1 MKFMFDFRK
10 KNVFILFYKKC
21 MYICKWFWV
30 YVCEVISVC
39 IFRNVILILKYLL
52 FDLIF
57 VI

>member
-52 FDLIF
+52 FI
-57 VI
+57 IN